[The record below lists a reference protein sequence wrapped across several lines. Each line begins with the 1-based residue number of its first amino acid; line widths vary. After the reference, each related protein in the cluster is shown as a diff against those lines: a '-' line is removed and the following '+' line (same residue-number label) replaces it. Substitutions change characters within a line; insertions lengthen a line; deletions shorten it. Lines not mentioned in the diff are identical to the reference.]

1 MGTASPDEVEVRI
14 VAPGSEPAPRI
25 TVGGLV
31 QEASLTKKVM
41 PVYPALARQ
50 ARIQGVVVLSVVIGK
65 DGSVQELKLVS
76 GHPLLA
82 PAALDAVKQ
91 WTYKPTLLNGQPVDV
106 STQATVNF
114 TLPDQPPDAPP
125 QQ

>member
-1 MGTASPDEVEVRI
+1 
-14 VAPGSEPAPRI
+14 
-25 TVGGLV
+25 
-31 QEASLTKKVM
+31 M